1 MMKFPKNV
9 LSFYFKNLYRY
20 AKAWPWLFMLFSLFD
35 TAGHTVIPAFFVKF
49 TVGTLENAT
58 GLDAF
63 VQVFYIAIAYLAIRG
78 LLVGGAVM
86 RWTVFDN
93 TIKYKSYNKI
103 SRDLYNYVFNQT
115 LEYYSDSMPGKIN
128 AQIDSVAVGFYEM
141 IGMVFGNAM
150 ATIGAFILSFGGLF
164 VIGWQYV
171 VVILL
176 AVFGRVGWS
185 MWRIKHAL
193 KAAAKTSGASNVL
206 HGRLLDALSNFA
218 VVKAFANSSY
228 EQQCAEPYR
237 DNYEKTARN
246 GHAVSRWMWAPGNF
260 MMDAL
265 GMAALIIV
273 CGYMYMTGQSDLADV
288 SFALTLFTGISAVSF
303 TLLMQVKD
311 FIERL
316 GKSVG
321 SYDGLIEPIKIKDA
335 KNAKDLVVKS
345 AKVEIRKLSF
355 KYNKQMVLKDVTFTV
370 NPGERVG
377 IVGLSGAGKTTLVNL
392 IMRFYDCVSGAIY
405 IDGTDIKKVTQ
416 KSLHQN
422 IAFIPQDTTMFNR
435 TIRENIAYGRIGA
448 SDEDIF
454 KAAHNAAADDF
465 ILTAPKKYDTIVG
478 DRGIK
483 LSGGQR
489 QRISIARAFLKDAP
503 ILVLDE
509 ATSALDSETEDAIQK
524 SFATLSKNR
533 TTIVIAHR
541 LSTLRN
547 MDKLIVL
554 DKGRIVE
561 TGTHKQLLS
570 KNGIYAKLWKM
581 QSGGFISE

>member
-1 MMKFPKNV
+1 
-9 LSFYFKNLYRY
+9 
-20 AKAWPWLFMLFSLFD
+20 
-35 TAGHTVIPAFFVKF
+35 
-49 TVGTLENAT
+49 
-58 GLDAF
+58 
-63 VQVFYIAIAYLAIRG
+63 
-78 LLVGGAVM
+78 
-86 RWTVFDN
+86 
-93 TIKYKSYNKI
+93 
-103 SRDLYNYVFNQT
+103 
-115 LEYYSDSMPGKIN
+115 
-128 AQIDSVAVGFYEM
+128 
-141 IGMVFGNAM
+141 
-150 ATIGAFILSFGGLF
+150 
-164 VIGWQYV
+164 
-171 VVILL
+171 
-176 AVFGRVGWS
+176 
-185 MWRIKHAL
+185 
-193 KAAAKTSGASNVL
+193 
-206 HGRLLDALSNFA
+206 
-218 VVKAFANSSY
+218 
-228 EQQCAEPYR
+228 
-237 DNYEKTARN
+237 
-246 GHAVSRWMWAPGNF
+246 
-260 MMDAL
+260 
-265 GMAALIIV
+265 
-273 CGYMYMTGQSDLADV
+273 
-288 SFALTLFTGISAVSF
+288 
-303 TLLMQVKD
+303 
-311 FIERL
+311 
-316 GKSVG
+316 
-321 SYDGLIEPIKIKDA
+321 
-335 KNAKDLVVKS
+335 
-345 AKVEIRKLSF
+345 
-355 KYNKQMVLKDVTFTV
+355 MVLKDVTFTV